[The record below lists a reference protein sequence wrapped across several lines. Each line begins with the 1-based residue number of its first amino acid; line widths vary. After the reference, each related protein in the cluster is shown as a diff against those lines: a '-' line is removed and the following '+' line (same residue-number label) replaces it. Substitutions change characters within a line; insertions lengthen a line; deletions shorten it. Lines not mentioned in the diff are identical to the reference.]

1 MRNLIE
7 TSRQVLINEV
17 TDKEINA
24 VKKLSKDIEKIKKD
38 YFKIAKLGDK
48 TLKDTKFNKK
58 YESIL
63 KAQQEILSLIGE
75 LSNEKMIGTSG
86 VKQSPYKVKGKVGK
100 PQRIKEVNEG
110 MMDLDK
116 ARKLPDAV
124 QKQILDAKKEY
135 DRTWD
140 GVFVPMGKEGSSQ
153 RKEYERRGKIFKAAS
168 KKYKD
173 LLKKHK
179 VATFK

>member
-1 MRNLIE
+1 MRNLLE
-7 TSRQVLINEV
+7 TSRKVLTKDEDLTLNEV
-17 TDKEINA
+17 SDKEINA
-24 VKKLSKDIEKIKKD
+24 VKKLSKDIEKVKKD
-38 YFKIAKLGDK
+38 YFKIAKMGDK

-75 LSNEKMIGTSG
+75 LSNQKMM
-86 VKQSPYKVKGKVGK
+86 Q
-100 PQRIKEVNEG
+100 KEVNEG

>member
-1 MRNLIE
+1 MRNLLE
-7 TSRQVLINEV
+7 TSRKILTKDEDLTLNEV
-17 TDKEINA
+17 SDKEINA
-24 VKKLSKDIEKIKKD
+24 VKKLSKDIEKVKKD
-38 YFKIAKLGDK
+38 YFKIAKMGDK

-75 LSNEKMIGTSG
+75 LSNQKMM
-86 VKQSPYKVKGKVGK
+86 Q
-100 PQRIKEVNEG
+100 KEVNEG

>member
-1 MRNLIE
+1 MRNLLE
-7 TSRQVLINEV
+7 TSRKVLTKDEDLTLNEV
-17 TDKEINA
+17 SDKEINA
-24 VKKLSKDIEKIKKD
+24 VKKLSKDIEKVKKD
-38 YFKIAKLGDK
+38 YFKIAKMGDK
-48 TLKDTKFNKK
+48 TLKDTKYNKK

-75 LSNEKMIGTSG
+75 LSNQKMM
-86 VKQSPYKVKGKVGK
+86 Q
-100 PQRIKEVNEG
+100 KEVNEG